1 MFSNNIWDLPGAD
14 AFILISCDTLIA
26 YRYMAAGCPTTNLG
40 VSQIWGAHIY
50 SVTIFSPVFFCCCCS
65 LFLPHAILQLLYID
79 ITILS
84 WVDSSHIIPIKR
96 HIVQR
101 LVYESSKSL
110 FTLKTSSRAGLSCRT
125 SRFNNCKERG
135 KKTVSC
141 QIVNSPLQMIHVRR
155 IGLRSLRYVFYF
167 LHLLIWFLDCPGGP
181 ISVVYTV
188 SSRIR
193 SEFMKSI
200 IINLFGSRTS
210 SERSPD
216 RLKITRLIHDYT
228 TAICGKPPCFLVALR
243 LPLITGDC

>member
-135 KKTVSC
+135 KKNSLMSNCQQSTPDDPRTKNRAPISSICFLFLAPVNLVS
-141 QIVNSPLQMIHVRR
+141 
-155 IGLRSLRYVFYF
+155 GLSRWSHQRSLHCVFQNPVWVHEVHY
-167 LHLLIWFLDCPGGP
+167 
-181 ISVVYTV
+181 Y
-188 SSRIR
+188 
-193 SEFMKSI
+193 
-200 IINLFGSRTS
+200 
-210 SERSPD
+210 
-216 RLKITRLIHDYT
+216 
-228 TAICGKPPCFLVALR
+228 
-243 LPLITGDC
+243 